1 MTTRRTVI
9 GFVVLL
15 SVAGCSSAASTT
27 RATTPASTSVS
38 GSTAAT
44 KSPTGPTTTI
54 AGASQS
60 ESAFGLD
67 KKGLLARRLKI
78 EAVVSTC
85 MKKQGFDY
93 VPLDPSVV
101 VVGGGK
107 FVVTGLSEDEFRK
120 QYGYGFSTT
129 YDLKPATGT
138 SAGVNPNVT
147 IRDGLSPSD
156 QKAYDK
162 ALNGG
167 SEEGSFAN
175 AIFEGD
181 FGKLGGCNKAA
192 ATDVFG
198 GADALNVVSST
209 VEEVDKRVSADPQ
222 MVKAEREWKDCLA
235 SAGFKYSTSDQ
246 IDSHFRD
253 ALKAIV
259 GSTPGNTG
267 YDKAVLAALQQE
279 ELRTAE
285 ADWSCE
291 LKYKVPVEP
300 KVIAAVEKAY
310 FEANPGLA
318 AKLTK

>member
-1 MTTRRTVI
+1 VTTRRTVTC
-9 GFVVLL
+9 FVALL
-15 SVAGCSSAASTT
+15 SIAGCSSAAS
-27 RATTPASTSVS
+27 ST
-38 GSTAAT
+38 
-44 KSPTGPTTTI
+44 KTTTV

-67 KKGLLARRLKI
+67 KKSLLARRLKI
-78 EAVVSTC
+78 EALVSTC

-93 VPLDPSVV
+93 VPLDPSAV
-101 VVGGGK
+101 VVGAGK

-129 YDLKPATGT
+129 YDLKSATGT

-175 AIFEGD
+175 AVGQGD
-181 FGKLGGCNKAA
+181 FAKLGGCNKTA
-192 ATDVFG
+192 ATEVFG

-222 MVKAEREWKDCLA
+222 MVKAEREWKDCLT

-253 ALKAIV
+253 GLKAIV

-267 YDKAVLAALQQE
+267 YDKASLAALQQE

-285 ADWSCE
+285 ADWACE

>member
-1 MTTRRTVI
+1 MTSRSTVI
-9 GFVVLL
+9 GFTALL
-15 SVAGCSSAASTT
+15 SVAGCSST
-27 RATTPASTSVS
+27 ATT
-38 GSTAAT
+38 
-44 KSPTGPTTTI
+44 KSSTGPTTTV
-54 AGASQS
+54 AGASPS

-67 KKGLLARRLKI
+67 KKSLLARRLKI
-78 EAVVSTC
+78 EALVSTC

-138 SAGVNPNVT
+138 SAGVNPNVA
-147 IRDGLSPSD
+147 IREGLRPSD

-175 AIFEGD
+175 AVFDGD
-181 FGKLGGCNKAA
+181 FGKLGGCNKTAA
-192 ATDVFG
+192 AEVFG
-198 GADALNVVSST
+198 GTDALNVVSST
-209 VEEVDKRVSADPQ
+209 MEEVDKRVSADPQ
-222 MVKAEREWKDCLA
+222 MVKAERDWKDCLA
-235 SAGFKYSTSDQ
+235 SAGFKYATSDQ

-253 ALKAIV
+253 GLKAIV
-259 GSTPGNTG
+259 GSTPGSTG
-267 YDKAVLAALQQE
+267 YDKAALAALQQE

-285 ADWSCE
+285 ADWACE

-310 FEANPGLA
+310 FAANPGLA
-318 AKLTK
+318 AKLPK

>member
-1 MTTRRTVI
+1 VTTRRTVTC
-9 GFVVLL
+9 FVALL
-15 SVAGCSSAASTT
+15 SIAGCSSAAS
-27 RATTPASTSVS
+27 ST
-38 GSTAAT
+38 
-44 KSPTGPTTTI
+44 KTTTV

-67 KKGLLARRLKI
+67 KKSLLARRLKI
-78 EAVVSTC
+78 EALVSTC

-93 VPLDPSVV
+93 VPLDPSAV
-101 VVGGGK
+101 VVGAGK

-147 IRDGLSPSD
+147 IRNGLSPSD

-167 SEEGSFAN
+167 SEEGSFAD
-175 AIFEGD
+175 AVGQGD
-181 FGKLGGCNKAA
+181 FGKLGGCNKSA
-192 ATDVFG
+192 ATEVFG

-209 VEEVDKRVSADPQ
+209 MEEMDKRVSADPQ
-222 MVKAEREWKDCLA
+222 MVKAERDWKDCLT

-253 ALKAIV
+253 GLKAIV

-267 YDKAVLAALQQE
+267 YDKASLAALQQE

-285 ADWSCE
+285 ADWACE

>member
-9 GFVVLL
+9 CFVTLLGF
-15 SVAGCSSAASTT
+15 AGCSSAKS
-27 RATTPASTSVS
+27 
-38 GSTAAT
+38 AT
-44 KSPTGPTTTI
+44 KTTKATTI
-54 AGASQS
+54 AGASQA

-67 KKGLLARRLKI
+67 KKSLLARRLKI

-147 IRDGLSPSD
+147 IRDGLNPSD

-162 ALNGG
+162 ALDGG
-167 SEEGSFAN
+167 SEAGSFAN
-175 AIFEGD
+175 AVFQGD
-181 FGKLGGCNKAA
+181 FGKLGGCNKTA
-192 ATDVFG
+192 ATEVFG
-198 GADALNVVSST
+198 GVDALDVVSST
-209 VEEVDKRVSADPQ
+209 LEEVDKRVSADPQ
-222 MVKAEREWKDCLA
+222 IVKAEREWKDCLT

-246 IDSHFRD
+246 IDLHFRER
-253 ALKAIV
+253 LTAIV
-259 GSTPGNTG
+259 GSSPGSTG
-267 YDKAVLAALQQE
+267 YDKASLAALQQE

-285 ADWSCE
+285 ADWACE

-318 AKLTK
+318 AKLPK